1 MARDFDSL
9 QVVITGGTGALG
21 SAVVAQ
27 LLDQG
32 ATCHI
37 PCLVPSELD
46 HFPHAKSPNVNIT
59 MGVNLTDEAMVQ
71 SLYAKAAQGR
81 KLWASI
87 NIAGGFSYSPI
98 AEVSKADFV
107 KQWETNTLTA
117 FLCCREAVKHIRA
130 ADQGGRIVNV
140 TARPGLAP
148 DQGANMVAYTAAKAG
163 VAALTQAL
171 GAEIAPEGIWVN
183 AIAPSIMDTPTNRK
197 SMPSADYSKWPKVE
211 EVAKT
216 ICFLASPQNQATR
229 GGLIPVF
236 GKA

>member
-1 MARDFDSL
+1 MPRDFDSL

-21 SAVVAQ
+21 TAVVTQ

-37 PCLVPSELD
+37 PCLHPAELD

-59 MGVNLTDEAMVQ
+59 MGVNLTDEAQVQ
-71 SLYAKAAQGR
+71 TFYAKAAQGR

-98 AEVSKADFV
+98 AEVTKADFT

-117 FLCCREAVKHIRA
+117 FLCCREATKHIRTA
-130 ADQGGRIVNV
+130 GQGGRLVNV
-140 TARPGLAP
+140 TARPGLSP
-148 DQGANMVAYTAAKAG
+148 DQGANMTAYTAAKAA

-171 GAEIAPEGIWVN
+171 GAELAPEGIWIN
-183 AIAPSIMDTPTNRK
+183 AVAPSIMDTPANRK
-197 SMPSADYSKWPKVE
+197 SMPNADYGKWPKVE

-216 ICFLASPQNQATR
+216 ICFLASPQNQTTR
-229 GGLIPVF
+229 GGLVPVY
-236 GKA
+236 GRA